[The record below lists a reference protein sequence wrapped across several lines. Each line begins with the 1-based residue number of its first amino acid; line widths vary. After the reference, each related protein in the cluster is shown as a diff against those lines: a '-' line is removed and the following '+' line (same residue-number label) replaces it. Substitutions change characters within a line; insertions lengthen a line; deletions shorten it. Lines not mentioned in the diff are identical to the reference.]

1 MKSVSL
7 AVALGV
13 MAFSGSAYASAVITI
28 EQQGADVVATGSGTL
43 DLADLFASFGGFD
56 GFTAVS
62 GQHAYVVTGPVLPV
76 TDSVTFYT
84 GATGPANFG
93 SGSYTVASSGGGDRF
108 GVDVA
113 GGTARIWASPLYK
126 SGSALSSTDTWAN
139 TTLSGLGLTPG
150 VYTYS
155 WGTGA
160 DADTLQVRI
169 GATISGVP
177 EASTWAMMLGGF
189 GVIGGAMRVR
199 RKSVALA

>member
-1 MKSVSL
+1 MKSVSV

-13 MAFSGSAYASAVITI
+13 MAFSNSAYASAVINI
-28 EQQGADVVATGSGTL
+28 DQQGADVVATGSGTL

-62 GQHAYVVTGPVLPV
+62 GQNAYAVLGPIQPSF
-76 TDSVTFYT
+76 DSVTFMT
-84 GATGPANFG
+84 GLTGPAHFG
-93 SGSYTVASSGGGDRF
+93 SGSYTVASSGSGDRF

-113 GGTARIWASPLYK
+113 GGTARLWIEPLYK
-126 SGSALSSTDTWAN
+126 SGSALSATDTWTG
-139 TTLSGLGLTPG
+139 TTLAGLGLDPG

-160 DADTLQVRI
+160 HADTLQVRI
-169 GATISGVP
+169 GATTAGVP

-189 GVIGGAMRVR
+189 GLIGGAMRER
-199 RKSVALA
+199 RRSVAFA

>member
-1 MKSVSL
+1 MKSVSV

-13 MAFSGSAYASAVITI
+13 MAFSSSAYASAII
-28 EQQGADVVATGSGTL
+28 EIKQQGANVVATGSGTL

-62 GQHAYVVTGPVLPV
+62 GQNAYVVTGPVLPA

-93 SGSYTVASSGGGDRF
+93 SGPYMVASSGSGDRF

-113 GGTARIWASPLYK
+113 GGTARIWIAPNYH
-126 SGSALSSTDTWAN
+126 SGSALSATDTWDN
-139 TTLSGLGLTPG
+139 TTLAGLGLDPG

-169 GATISGVP
+169 GGAVAGVP

-189 GVIGGAMRVR
+189 GLVGGAMRAR
-199 RKSVALA
+199 RRSVAFA